1 MKQLFYPLVLA
12 TALVTTACNNDL
24 ENNTDVV
31 DPSSKTAISFVGQN
45 NAVTR
50 AGFTDR
56 TEIVMHIRSTNAKD
70 DSKIRETRTQAYA
83 KIDETLS
90 ETSSSAIETPDD
102 ESVRYWDDAYGRDAK
117 LSVFAV
123 AIPGKTAVTNN
134 EKFLSALLGGSTS
147 WSDGT
152 MSEEITWTVSPKQT
166 TDLIANEDLT
176 FSNNISKDG
185 EGGVVSSNHLT
196 EKDGYLK
203 FRLTDASQS
212 DGPGKFDQG
221 NLKFTHALSRITVN
235 LFKGTGYGAGSF
247 NFPDGENVTIL
258 NVPTTGKLN
267 IETGAWTTTASFGIG
282 KMATATKL
290 ATGASYS
297 LIAQVLPG
305 YVITDGINTN
315 VLEFII
321 DNNKYFITQD
331 MMFDALDGK
340 DGITEKTATTI
351 TMEKGRNYVFN
362 ITVGKSK
369 IINVTAT
376 LEPFVNV
383 TAEEQTMDNSHITL
397 DLFTN
402 TGGTACDN
410 FDLYRLNDP
419 SATISTD
426 ASTATNW
433 GGNYTDK
440 ATLTYNDTKKKWE
453 TNWLF
458 ENNLSFYHF
467 RTVDAG
473 TTIKNNDNAQD
484 DYFVITSGVQDDSK
498 YHWGAPF
505 ISSTTSPIQYKE
517 SNGYADNLSPA
528 IGATNSTINLTELHM
543 RSNINVVL
551 RTTKTSDAVALEAN
565 DKQCEV
571 SLTYFYADGT
581 VNMGNGL
588 VKTTGSLATSAPFT
602 KPTAGIDATTDA
614 TYKMTGT
621 FTYAVVPQALKRSS
635 GDHLYVG
642 ITIKTPD
649 NNQYYVVE
657 KLSDII
663 ATANGGSQNQAK
675 DGKISFWYPNHTY
688 TYTFTLTKAGI
699 KNVTC
704 TVEDFIN
711 VTADDTNISLED

>member
-1 MKQLFYPLVLA
+1 MKNLFYPLIFA
-12 TALVTTACNNDL
+12 TALVATACTNDL
-24 ENNTDVV
+24 EDDDNAV
-31 DPSSKTAISFVGQN
+31 DPSNKTAISFVGQAN
-45 NAVTR
+45 MTR
-50 AGFTDR
+50 AGFTAN
-56 TEIVMHIRSTNAKD
+56 TQIAMHIRSTKD
-70 DSKIRETRTQAYA
+70 ASNIRETRTYA
-83 KIDETLS
+83 NALKDES
-90 ETSSSAIETPDD
+90 PTSTSFSTIETPTNDN
-102 ESVRYWDDAYGRDAK
+102 VRYWDDAYGRDAK

-123 AIPGKTAVTNN
+123 AVPGEKDVKNN
-134 EKFLSALLGGSTS
+134 GEYLANLLSGTSAWEDGALDETISWKVST
-147 WSDGT
+147 D
-152 MSEEITWTVSPKQT
+152 QT
-166 TDLIANEDLT
+166 ETTIAAEDLT

-185 EGGVVSSNHLT
+185 KGGVVSSNHPT

-203 FRLTDASQS
+203 FRLTDENQA

-235 LFKGTGYGAGSF
+235 LVKGTGYGNSPF
-247 NFPDGENVTIL
+247 KFEDGTNVKIL
-258 NVPTTGKLN
+258 GVPTTGTLN
-267 IETGAWTTTASFGIG
+267 IETGKWDSSDATGITT
-282 KMATATKL
+282 MATATKL

-297 LIAQVLPG
+297 LLAQVLPG
-305 YVITDGINTN
+305 YVITKGDDHN
-315 VLEFII
+315 VLEFTI
-321 DNNKYFITQD
+321 DDSKYFITQD

-376 LEPFVNV
+376 LEPFVDV
-383 TAEEQTMDNSHITL
+383 TAEDQTMDNSHITL

-402 TGGTACDN
+402 TGGKACDN

-433 GGNYTDK
+433 GGNYTEK
-440 ATLTYNDTKKKWE
+440 ATLIYNDTKKKWE

-484 DYFVITSGVQDDSK
+484 DYFVITSGAQNDGK

-505 ISSTTSPIQYKE
+505 VSSTKSPIEYKE

-551 RTTKTSDAVALEAN
+551 RTTKTSDAVKLEDN
-565 DKQCEV
+565 SNQCV
-571 SLTYFYADGT
+571 VTLTYFYKDGT

-588 VKTTGSLATSAPFT
+588 VKTTGNLDDGTNGVFKTLAAGTSADGTDYIKTNAFT
-602 KPTAGIDATTDA
+602 
-614 TYKMTGT
+614 
-621 FTYAVVPQALKRSS
+621 FAVVPQALKRTL

-657 KLSDII
+657 KLSDIV
-663 ATANGGSQNQAK
+663 ATANGGSQNQGLSA
-675 DGKISFWYPNHTY
+675 INFWYPNHTY

-704 TVEDFIN
+704 TVEDWVY
-711 VTADDTNISLED
+711 VTADNKDISLED